1 LEAATSGNMF
11 HMKQKELMMS
21 TKLTAIFSVLII
33 LVLFAVG
40 TFFYNEMPEQM
51 ASHWNANDEVDGI

>member
-1 LEAATSGNMF
+1 
-11 HMKQKELMMS
+11 MKQKELMMS